1 MKIKSIDTGSLAD
14 KYSILPG
21 DELLTI
27 NNSLIEDFIDYKFQ
41 SSDEKIDLKIKDK
54 SGRIRGVRIV
64 KKPDQDLGIT
74 FEEKRYRGCGNKCI
88 FCFVHQLP
96 KGLRKPLYFKDE
108 DYRLSFLHGNFIT
121 LTNLSEEDFQRIIS
135 QRLSPLYIS
144 VHTTDE
150 SLRKKMLGNPKA
162 PDILP
167 LIRRLTENRIE
178 LHTQIVLCP
187 DVNDGH
193 YLEKTVYDLSLFYPW
208 VKSLAI
214 VPVGLTRFRKGLPRL
229 KPVDKEYARKLI
241 KSVERWQAYFRE
253 KYKSNF
259 VYAADEFYLSA
270 GLDIPPKKYYDE
282 FYQVENGVGMVREF
296 LDSFKRKEKLLPRSL
311 KDKFSLTLVTGELAN
326 KFMRSQILGGL
337 KRIKNLNVNLAPVK
351 NDFFGKSIT
360 VSGLLTGGDIL
371 RALRKSKHGESVML
385 PPNCL
390 NTDGF
395 FLDDLKPLDL
405 EKELNAKIILGS
417 YDLSKSLLD
426 TFVRN
431 NSKGSSS

>member
-1 MKIKSIDTGSLAD
+1 MKIKSVEKGGLAD
-14 KYSILPG
+14 KHSIQPG
-21 DELLTI
+21 DEILKI
-27 NNSLIEDFIDYKFQ
+27 NNSPIEDFIDYKFQ
-41 SSDEKIDLKIKDK
+41 SSDEKLDLRIKDK

-64 KKPDQDLGIT
+64 KKIDRDMGIA

-121 LTNLSEEDFQRIIS
+121 LTNLSEQDIQRIIN
-135 QRLSPLYIS
+135 QRLSPLYVS
-144 VHTTDE
+144 VHSTDE
-150 SLRKKMLGNPKA
+150 SLRKKILGNPKA

-167 LIRRLTENRIE
+167 SIRRLTENRIE
-178 LHTQIVLCP
+178 LHTQIVICP
-187 DVNDGH
+187 EVNDGH
-193 YLEKTVYDLSLFYPW
+193 YLEKTVYDLSLFYPR

-229 KPVDKEYARKLI
+229 KPVDKEYSRKLI
-241 KSVERWQAYFRE
+241 KSVERWQAYFRR

-296 LDSFKRKEKLLPRSL
+296 LDNFQRKQKSLPQRL
-311 KDKFSLTLVTGELAN
+311 KSKTSLTLVTGTLAN
-326 KFMRSQILGGL
+326 KFLRSHILNRLKQI
-337 KRIKNLNVNLAPVK
+337 RNLEINLIPVK
-351 NDFFGKSIT
+351 NDFLGESVT

-371 RALRKSKHGESVML
+371 RTLQKSRYGESVML

-390 NTDGF
+390 NSDGI
-395 FLDDLKPLDL
+395 FLDDLKPLNL
-405 EKELNAKIILGS
+405 EKELGVKIVTGS
-417 YDLSKSLLD
+417 YDIVGSLRKTLQ
-426 TFVRN
+426 TQTPGV
-431 NSKGSSS
+431 

>member
-1 MKIKSIDTGSLAD
+1 MKIKSIEKGSLAD
-14 KYSILPG
+14 KYSIQPG
-21 DELLTI
+21 NEILEI
-27 NNSLIEDFIDYKFQ
+27 NKSPINDFIDYKFQ
-41 SSDEKIDLKIKDK
+41 SSDEKLDLRIKNK

-88 FCFVHQLP
+88 FCFMHQLP

-121 LTNLSEEDFQRIIS
+121 LTNLSERDIQRIIS
-135 QRLSPLYIS
+135 QRLSPLYVS

-150 SLRKKMLGNPKA
+150 LLRKKILGNPKA

-167 LIRRLTENRIE
+167 LIRRLTEIRIE
-178 LHTQIVLCP
+178 LHTQIVICP
-187 DVNDGH
+187 EVNDGH
-193 YLEKTVYDLSLFYPW
+193 YLEKTVYDLSLFYPR

-214 VPVGLTRFRKGLPRL
+214 VPVGLTRFRKRLPRL
-229 KPVDKEYARKLI
+229 KPVDKEYARELI
-241 KSVERWQAYFRE
+241 KSVERWQAYFRR

-259 VYAADEFYLSA
+259 VYAADEFYLLA
-270 GLDIPPKKYYDE
+270 GLDIPSKKYYDE

-296 LDSFKRKEKLLPRSL
+296 LEGFKRKEKLLPRSL
-311 KDKFSLTLVTGELAN
+311 KHKFSLTLVTGELAN

-337 KRIKNLNVNLAPVK
+337 KRIKNLHVNLAPVK

-360 VSGLLTGGDIL
+360 VSGLLTGRDIL
-371 RALRKSKHGESVML
+371 RALRKSEHGELVML

-390 NTDGF
+390 NSDGL
-395 FLDDLKPLDL
+395 FLDDLKPKDL
-405 EKELNAKIILGS
+405 EKKLRVQTAVGS
-417 YDLSKSLLD
+417 YDLVKSLLSAFEG
-426 TFVRN
+426 TPLKR
-431 NSKGSSS
+431 SS

>member
-1 MKIKSIDTGSLAD
+1 VKIKSVEKRSLAS
-14 KYSILPG
+14 KYLIQPGNEILEINKSSIK
-21 DELLTI
+21 
-27 NNSLIEDFIDYKFQ
+27 DFIDYKFQ
-41 SSDEKIDLKIKDK
+41 SSDEILNLRIKDK

-64 KKPDQDLGIT
+64 KKTDQDLGLT
-74 FEEKRYRGCGNKCI
+74 FEEKKYRGCGNKCI

-96 KGLRKPLYFKDE
+96 QGLRKALYFKDE

-121 LTNLSEEDFQRIIS
+121 LTNLSEQDIQRIIK
-135 QRLSPLYIS
+135 QRLSPLYVS

-150 SLRKKMLGNPKA
+150 SLRKKILGNAKA

-178 LHTQIVLCP
+178 LHTQVVLCP
-187 DVNDGH
+187 EINDGSH
-193 YLEKTVYDLSLFYPW
+193 LGKTIYDLSRFYPQA
-208 VKSLAI
+208 KSLAI

-229 KPVDKEYARKLI
+229 KPVDREYSQKLI
-241 KSVERWQAYFRE
+241 ESVERWQSYFIK

-259 VYAADEFYLSA
+259 VYAADEFYLLA

-282 FYQVENGVGMVREF
+282 FYQIENGVGMVREF

-311 KDKFSLTLVTGELAN
+311 KHKFSLTLVTGKLAN

-337 KRIKNLNVNLAPVK
+337 KQIKNLNVNLAPVK

-371 RALRKSKHGESVML
+371 RTLRKLEHGELVML

-390 NTDGF
+390 NSDGL

-405 EKELNAKIILGS
+405 EKKLRVKTAVGS
-417 YDLSKSLLD
+417 YDLVESLTGILPGKN
-426 TFVRN
+426 FGV
-431 NSKGSSS
+431 

>member
-1 MKIKSIDTGSLAD
+1 MRIKSVERGSLAD
-14 KYSILPG
+14 IYSILPG
-21 DELLTI
+21 DEILEI
-27 NNSLIEDFIDYKFQ
+27 NRSPVKDFIDYRFY
-41 SSDEKIDLKIKDK
+41 SSDEILNLKIKPK
-54 SGRIRGVRIV
+54 SGNVRESTIL
-64 KKPDQDLGIT
+64 KRPDQDLGIT

-121 LTNLSEEDFQRIIS
+121 LTNLSEQDIQRIIK

-150 SLRKKMLGNPKA
+150 QLRKKILGNPKA

-167 LIRRLTENRIE
+167 LIRRLTQNRIE
-178 LHTQIVLCP
+178 LHAQVVLCP
-187 DVNDGH
+187 GINDGFF
-193 YLEKTVYDLSLFYPW
+193 LEKTVYDLSTFFPQ

-214 VPVGLTRFRKGLPRL
+214 VPVGLTRFRKVLPKL
-229 KPVDKEYARKLI
+229 KSVSKEYSRKLT
-241 KSVERWQAYFRE
+241 KSIERWQIHFRR

-259 VYAADEFYLSA
+259 VYAADEFYLLA
-270 GLDIPPKKYYDE
+270 GLDIPARNYYDE

-296 LDSFKRKEKLLPRSL
+296 LDSFEKNERLLPGHL
-311 KDKFSLTLVTGELAN
+311 KGKFGLSLVTGVLAYR
-326 KFMRSQILGGL
+326 FMKGHVLRKLKQI
-337 KRIKNLNVNLAPVK
+337 RNLQVNLIPVK

-371 RALRKSKHGESVML
+371 KTLRKSEHRNLVML

-390 NTDGF
+390 NADGL

-405 EKELNAKIILGS
+405 EKELGARIVAGS
-417 YDLSKSLLD
+417 YDIVESLQKI
-426 TFVRN
+426 FREQIPGV
-431 NSKGSSS
+431 

>member
-1 MKIKSIDTGSLAD
+1 MKIKSVEKGSLAD
-14 KYSILPG
+14 KYSIHPG
-21 DELLTI
+21 NEILEI
-27 NNSLIEDFIDYKFQ
+27 NNSPIEDFIDYKFQ
-41 SSDEKIDLKIKDK
+41 SSDEKLDLRIKDK

-64 KKPDQDLGIT
+64 KKPDQDLGIV
-74 FEEKRYRGCGNKCI
+74 FEEKRYHGCGNKCI

-96 KGLRKPLYFKDE
+96 KGLRKLLYFKDE

-121 LTNLSEEDFQRIIS
+121 LTNLSEQDIQRIIK
-135 QRLSPLYIS
+135 QRLSPLYVS

-150 SLRKKMLGNPKA
+150 SLRKKILGNPKA

-167 LIRRLTENRIE
+167 SIRRLTENRIE
-178 LHTQIVLCP
+178 LHTQIVICP
-187 DVNDGH
+187 EVNDGH
-193 YLEKTVYDLSLFYPW
+193 YLEKTVNDLSLFYPW
-208 VKSLAI
+208 VKSSAI

-229 KPVDKEYARKLI
+229 KPVDKKYSRILI
-241 KSVERWQAYFRE
+241 KSVERWQAYFRR

-259 VYAADEFYLSA
+259 VYAADEFYLLA

-282 FYQVENGVGMVREF
+282 FYQVENGVGMVWEF

-311 KDKFSLTLVTGELAN
+311 KHKFSLTLVTGELAN

-337 KRIKNLNVNLAPVK
+337 KQIKNLNVNLAPVK

-371 RALRKSKHGESVML
+371 RTLKKSKHGESVML

-390 NTDGF
+390 NTDGL
-395 FLDDLKPLDL
+395 FLDDLKPLNL
-405 EKELNAKIILGS
+405 EKELGVKIVTGS
-417 YDLSKSLLD
+417 YDIVGSLRKTLQ
-426 TFVRN
+426 TQTPGV
-431 NSKGSSS
+431 